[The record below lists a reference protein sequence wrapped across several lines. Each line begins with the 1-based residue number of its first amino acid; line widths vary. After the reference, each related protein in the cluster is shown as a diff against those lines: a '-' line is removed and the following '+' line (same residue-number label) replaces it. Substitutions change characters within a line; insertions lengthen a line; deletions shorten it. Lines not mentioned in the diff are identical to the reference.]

1 MLNTYKDFDCVVV
14 HYDEI
19 GLKGSNRLEF
29 EKRLMRNIKRK
40 LGSLFGSCRRETGM
54 FALFPVKDADYSL
67 VEDVLSKVPGIAYFS
82 FAKKASRD
90 ISMLSKEVVAFVEHS
105 GDFETFRIYARR
117 HDKDYPMKSPEINS
131 ILGGA
136 VVEAFHKKAKMKN
149 ADLIVKVE
157 VSFRDVY
164 ISASNMKSVGGL
176 PSDQRQKV
184 VSLLSGGFDSP
195 VASYMMMK
203 RGCEVIL
210 VHFQNQG
217 QMSCSVEDKIT
228 RIANELSKYQIRTKL
243 YIVPFEMFQKQIIM
257 NARAEIRMLVYRRFM
272 LKISSKIASL
282 NHAKFLVVGDS
293 LSQVASQTF
302 ENLSATY
309 ESSDMHILSPL
320 IGMNKTEIIDI
331 SKSIGTYDIS
341 KLPYGDCCS
350 YFLPKHPVLK
360 AEKRELDEIE
370 SLFENVDELVEN
382 TIKGARVLEY

>member
-1 MLNTYKDFDCVVV
+1 MINNVYGFDCVVV

-19 GLKGSNRLEF
+19 GLKGSNRREF
-29 EKRLMRNIKRK
+29 ENRLLRNIKRK
-40 LGSLFGSCRRETGM
+40 LGPLFGSSRRETGM
-54 FALFPVKDADYSL
+54 IVIFPVEDADSSL

-82 FAKKASRD
+82 FARKASRD
-90 ISMLSKEVVAFVEHS
+90 ISLLSKEVVAFVKLNK
-105 GDFETFRIYARR
+105 DFETFRIYARR

-131 ILGGA
+131 VLGQA
-136 VVEAFHKKAKMKN
+136 VVEVFHKKAKMKN

-164 ISASNMKSVGGL
+164 ISASDIRSVGGL
-176 PSDQRQKV
+176 PTDQRQKV

-217 QMSCSVEDKIT
+217 QMSCSVEDKII
-228 RIANELSKYQIRTKL
+228 RIAKVLSKYQIRTKL
-243 YIVPFEMFQKQIIM
+243 YIVPFEMLQKQIIM

-272 LKISSKIASL
+272 LKISSKIAGL

-302 ENLSATY
+302 ENLASTY
-309 ESSDMHILSPL
+309 GSSDMHVLSPL
-320 IGMNKTEIIDI
+320 IGMNKTEIIDL
-331 SKSIGTYDIS
+331 SKSIGTFDIS

-360 AEKRELDEIE
+360 SEKKELDDIE
-370 SLFENVDELVEN
+370 SLFENIDNLVDGVIKNARIVE
-382 TIKGARVLEY
+382 Y